1 MKSYLVAVTLC
12 VVLAWGCAHKPA
24 VVSNPAPPADAHQV
38 REAMAAAKSEPSR
51 ATTSPLP
58 TSDAPSSPKAVA
70 VTPLD
75 AKSSLPSPELSAKS
89 VSGNLDDYQDIEEPA
104 PAKENEKEN
113 EKATIADPLEPFNR
127 AMFQFND
134 KLYFWVMKPIA
145 QGYSKVVP
153 EKARVSVGNFYT
165 NLSFPIRFVNSLLQ
179 ANFERAASE
188 LGRFIINTVWGIGG
202 LLDPA
207 ASKEI
212 DLKKQKA
219 DFGQTLG
226 VYGVGQGFYIHWPV
240 FGPSSPRD
248 TVGMVG
254 DTFLYPSVYFG
265 AWEVWAGSR
274 VIERTNDASL
284 HIGDYE
290 AMKEAAIDPYVAVRD
305 AYVQYRLKMIKHQGG
320 PPPPGKP
327 GLLEY
332 D

>member
-1 MKSYLVAVTLC
+1 MKYYLVTITIC
-12 VVLAWGCAHKPA
+12 VVLAGGCTHKPA
-24 VVSNPAPPADAHQV
+24 VVSDPALSAAASPVRQLTSDPGTAQQPAPSVTAPPVLGEAAAVAQNVQNPAPTP
-38 REAMAAAKSEPSR
+38 EGIG
-51 ATTSPLP
+51 
-58 TSDAPSSPKAVA
+58 KAV
-70 VTPLD
+70 
-75 AKSSLPSPELSAKS
+75 
-89 VSGNLDDYQDIEEPA
+89 SGSLDDYQDIEDPD
-104 PAKENEKEN
+104 KGKVVEKI
-113 EKATIADPLEPFNR
+113 TIADPLEPFNR

-134 KLYFWVMKPIA
+134 KLYFWVMKPVA

-153 EKARVSVGNFYT
+153 EKARVSVSNFYT

-179 ANFERAASE
+179 ANFEGAASE

-219 DFGQTLG
+219 DLGQTLG

-240 FGPSSPRD
+240 FGPSTPRD

-290 AMKEAAIDPYVAVRD
+290 TLIEAAIDPYVAVRD
-305 AYVQYRLKMIKHQGG
+305 AYVQYRLKMIKHKGG
-320 PPPPGKP
+320 PPPAGKR

>member
-1 MKSYLVAVTLC
+1 MQIKAAPATAQKTAQSVATATPTRDEIAAVPQETP
-12 VVLAWGCAHKPA
+12 KPA
-24 VVSNPAPPADAHQV
+24 QKTEESV
-38 REAMAAAKSEPSR
+38 
-51 ATTSPLP
+51 
-58 TSDAPSSPKAVA
+58 KA
-70 VTPLD
+70 
-75 AKSSLPSPELSAKS
+75 LS
-89 VSGNLDDYQDIEEPA
+89 GGLDDYQDIEEPE
-104 PAKENEKEN
+104 PGGQQSVKEKV
-113 EKATIADPLEPFNR
+113 TIDDPLEPFNR

-134 KLYFWVMKPIA
+134 KLYFWVLKPVA

-153 EKARVSVGNFYT
+153 EKARVSVDNFYT
-165 NLSFPIRFVNSLLQ
+165 NLRFPIRFVNSLLQ
-179 ANFERAASE
+179 ANFAGAASE

-226 VYGVGQGFYIHWPV
+226 TYGIGQGFYIHWPV

-254 DTFLYPSVYFG
+254 DTFLYPSIYFG
-265 AWEVWAGSR
+265 PWEVWAGSR
-274 VIERTNDASL
+274 IIEKVNDTSMR
-284 HIGDYE
+284 IGDYE
-290 AMKEAAIDPYVAVRD
+290 ALKDAAIDPYVAVRD

-320 PPPPGKP
+320 PPPAKGS
-327 GLLEY
+327 GLLDY

>member
-12 VVLAWGCAHKPA
+12 VVLAVGCAHKPA
-24 VVSNPAPPADAHQV
+24 VVADPAPAATPPAAQQV
-38 REAMAAAKSEPSR
+38 IAAPQDQQIVA
-51 ATTSPLP
+51 A
-58 TSDAPSSPKAVA
+58 PKAEPTLA
-70 VTPLD
+70 
-75 AKSSLPSPELSAKS
+75 SSPELSAEK
-89 VSGNLDDYQDIEEPA
+89 VGGKLDDYQDIEDPD
-104 PAKENEKEN
+104 KGNEG
-113 EKATIADPLEPFNR
+113 EKVTIADPLEPFNR

-134 KLYFWVMKPIA
+134 KLYFWVIKPVA

-153 EKARVSVGNFYT
+153 EPARVGVSNFYT

-179 ANFERAASE
+179 ANFEGAASE

-226 VYGVGQGFYIHWPV
+226 VYGVGQGFYIHWPL

-290 AMKEAAIDPYVAVRD
+290 SLKEAAIDPYVAVRD
-305 AYVQYRLKMIKHQGG
+305 AYVQYRLKMIKHKGG
-320 PPPPGKP
+320 PPPAGKP